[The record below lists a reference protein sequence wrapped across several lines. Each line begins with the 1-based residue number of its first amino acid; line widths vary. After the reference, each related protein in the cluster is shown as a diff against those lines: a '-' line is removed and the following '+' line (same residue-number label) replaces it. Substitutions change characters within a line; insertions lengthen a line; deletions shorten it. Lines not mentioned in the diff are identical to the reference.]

1 MSYITDLHTV
11 DIAGPGGSSIKV
23 VGGSFRGIPFFVSSH
38 QWGSGRRIASHEF
51 PGRDDPFH
59 EDLGRKSRTVT
70 LDAHLIGEDVM
81 AQKRALLDSCEAV
94 GPGRLVHPYM
104 GIRNAR
110 CSGITI
116 SETSTEKRYVG
127 ISLTFELD
135 PDISAPPAIT
145 TDSGAVVKVR
155 AATATAATAS
165 KVAEGKRA
173 LSIASAAKGT
183 ITSAVDATNQLL
195 DQVEAARNTMR
206 SAAAYVSKL
215 GQIRANLE
223 LLLLTPSDFVTRV
236 QELVTMAQEAVMPSG
251 AEPSTA
257 AEEAQLLRLQVEEA
271 LQMGASTA
279 QVRQTGT
286 THARDDQERNLNA
299 LLALF
304 RETALW
310 DMAAKLIGCRVDSAQ
325 DSLDLQD
332 RISDT
337 FDAILSDADD
347 VETYQSAQAVL
358 ASCLAYLRATS
369 ANLATIQTVTHS
381 RTVPALVLAYELY
394 GDASRADDL
403 VERNGIEHPGFVAGG
418 VPLEVLSR

>member
-11 DIAGPGGSSIKV
+11 DIVGPSGAPIKV
-23 VGGSFRGIPFFVSSH
+23 VGGSFRGVPFFVSSH

-59 EDLGRKSRTVT
+59 EDLGRKSRTVSM
-70 LDAHLIGEDVM
+70 DAHLIGEDVM
-81 AQKRALLDSCEAV
+81 AQKRAVLDSCEVA

-135 PDISAPPAIT
+135 PDVSAPLAVT
-145 TDSGAVVKVR
+145 TDSGTVVYAQALR
-155 AATATAATAS
+155 ATAATAA
-165 KVAEGKRA
+165 KVTEGKRA

-195 DQVEAARNTMR
+195 DQVEGARNTMR
-206 SAAAYVSKL
+206 TAAAYVSKL
-215 GQIRANLE
+215 GQVRANLE
-223 LLLLTPSDFVTRV
+223 LLLLTPADFVDRV
-236 QELVTMAQEAVMPSG
+236 QELVTMAEGALLPSG
-251 AEPSTA
+251 LLATTPAQDS
-257 AEEAQLLRLQVEEA
+257 QLLRLQVEEA
-271 LQMGASTA
+271 LEMGAATA
-279 QVRQTGT
+279 EVRQTGT
-286 THARDDQERNLNA
+286 TQARADQERNLAA
-299 LLALF
+299 LLSLF

-310 DMAAKLIGCRVDSAQ
+310 DMAAKLVGCKIDSAQ
-325 DSLDLQD
+325 DSIDLQD
-332 RISDT
+332 RISDA
-337 FDAILSDADD
+337 FDVILSEADD

-369 ANLATIQTVTHS
+369 ANLATIQTVTPS
-381 RTVPALVLAYELY
+381 RTVPAMVLAYELY
-394 GDASRADDL
+394 GDASRANDL